1 MASDDPALGLP
12 RGTTVV
18 REYDPGWAE
27 AFGHEELVLRRT
39 LGDLASGIEHIGST
53 AVPGLAAKPVLDVA
67 VALVDPSTFAEV
79 RRRLEI
85 CGYGYRGDLG
95 SEGGHVFAKGPESGR
110 THYLHLHEAG
120 SDQWRSYLAFRDTL
134 RRGHGR
140 RGAHAALQKDLARR
154 FPSDRRSY
162 LAAKATFIRETRA
175 LLPRPDPA

>member
-1 MASDDPALGLP
+1 MVPDDPALGLR

-18 REYDPGWAE
+18 REYDPRWADE
-27 AFGHEELVLRRT
+27 FRHEELLLRRT

-85 CGYGYRGDLG
+85 CGYAYRGDLG

-110 THYLHLHEAG
+110 THYLHLQDAG
-120 SDQWRSYLAFRDTL
+120 SDQWRSYLAFRDAL
-134 RRGHGR
+134 RKDHVR
-140 RGAHAALQKDLARR
+140 RDAYAALKKDLARR
-154 FPSDRRSY
+154 FPADRQSY
-162 LAAKATFIRETRA
+162 LAGKAAFIRETLA

>member
-1 MASDDPALGLP
+1 VIA
-12 RGTTVV
+12 
-18 REYDPGWAE
+18 
-27 AFGHEELVLRRT
+27 RT

-85 CGYGYRGDLG
+85 CGYAYRGDLG

-110 THYLHLHEAG
+110 THYLHLQDAG
-120 SDQWRSYLAFRDTL
+120 SDQWRSYLAFRDAL
-134 RRGHGR
+134 RKDHVR
-140 RGAHAALQKDLARR
+140 RDAYAALKKDLARR
-154 FPSDRRSY
+154 FPADRQSY
-162 LAAKATFIRETRA
+162 LAGKAAFIRETLA

>member
-18 REYDPGWAE
+18 REYDPGWADE
-27 AFGHEELVLRRT
+27 FGNEELLLRRM

-85 CGYGYRGDLG
+85 CGYAYRGDLG

-110 THYLHLHEAG
+110 THYLHLQDAG
-120 SDQWRSYLAFRDTL
+120 SDQWRSYLAFRDAL
-134 RRGHGR
+134 RKDHVR
-140 RGAHAALQKDLARR
+140 RGAYAALKKDLARR
-154 FPSDRRSY
+154 FPAHRPSD
-162 LAAKATFIRETRA
+162 LAGKAPFNSEA
-175 LLPRPDPA
+175 PPPLPRPD